1 MGETPVLVGI
11 MNSRRDW
18 DIVRRE
24 RWYRI
29 PLNSAPRGIRAARFL
44 AFYQTKVFG
53 PERWAINYYAPIVR
67 RRVVALIFTAGA
79 RGIGAEV
86 SA

>member
-29 PLNSAPRGIRAARFL
+29 PLKSAPRGIRAARFL